1 MSKEFIHFFGP
12 LCVWIHKSQGIVMAL
27 EILGAIISLA
37 LILPFRKHNVFYR
50 VGWQTTGNALNLKT
64 PFSTER
70 VP

>member
-1 MSKEFIHFFGP
+1 
-12 LCVWIHKSQGIVMAL
+12 MAL